1 LNVAGTFMV
10 VTLWLFMFRVP
21 LPAIR
26 VLGRRA
32 MLFVKAAKVIALS
45 ITFLPLMGCAIATGM
60 VFSSLIRGIS
70 YSPDSEEVLFNY
82 TTMGFAFVESFAFML
97 FMVAAAVVLL

>member
-1 LNVAGTFMV
+1 MGVAFRRPMFSV
-10 VTLWLFMFRVP
+10 PVLSLWTI
-21 LPAIR
+21 A
-26 VLGRRA
+26 G

-45 ITFLPLMGCAIATGM
+45 ITFLPLMGCAVATGM

-97 FMVAAAVVLL
+97 FMVAAAVILL